1 MPKLLIDRMGR
12 SCDLPMGQLLPQ
24 LSENAIGRG
33 MLPATGQNL
42 LQFAHSLSM
51 LPRKYRNPSPIDEGS
66 MTLD

>member
-1 MPKLLIDRMGR
+1 
-12 SCDLPMGQLLPQ
+12 MGQLLPQ